1 MKNKDQKKKDQE
13 FIFKVNTWWGSL
25 RYLQK
30 LDILLEDNPGY
41 DIANIERKGI
51 NNLWNTNSLKRKG
64 LIMLVYEKEK
74 PAGTRNLKGGGFKE

>member
-1 MKNKDQKKKDQE
+1 MKNENQDLTK
-13 FIFKVNTWWGSL
+13 KVNTWWENL

-41 DIANIERKGI
+41 DIANIERKGVK
-51 NNLWNTNSLKRKG
+51 NLWDSNSLKRKG

-74 PAGTRNLKGGGFKE
+74 TTGPKK